1 MVRTSTVPPETCR
14 DSIRNSVKAEIAM
27 ACSEDV
33 LVWIVYS
40 YLNSCLIFLVDEF
53 LSDEQVIGLY
63 QPYTAGDRV
72 SSLDLGRQP
81 HQSPFRCLMGNN
93 LKQTGQEQSPELS
106 GPRCVMGSEWVN
118 VLASTDYK
126 TWRDWSK
133 RVYQSYEHQFFFPEA
148 NHPNALLYLAVLLLP
163 PFSSPNSSSC
173 YLLC

>member
-1 MVRTSTVPPETCR
+1 MPPETCR

-72 SSLDLGRQP
+72 FSLDLGRPP
-81 HQSPFRCLMGNN
+81 HHS
-93 LKQTGQEQSPELS
+93 
-106 GPRCVMGSEWVN
+106 
-118 VLASTDYK
+118 A
-126 TWRDWSK
+126 
-133 RVYQSYEHQFFFPEA
+133 A
-148 NHPNALLYLAVLLLP
+148 
-163 PFSSPNSSSC
+163 
-173 YLLC
+173 